1 MRLAVL
7 SDVHGNARA
16 LEAVLDRIKTL
27 APDLILNLG
36 DCVSGPLW
44 PVETMALLKGTPMR
58 HVRGNHDRVV
68 GESADGNLGRTDGF
82 AWEALGEA
90 DRRWLSD
97 LPTAFAFDDVLCV
110 HGTPDDDLAYLL
122 EDVVEGHLALAPMET
137 IAKRLGGTTAK
148 LVLCGH
154 SHQPRI
160 VRLPGGPVI
169 VNPGS
174 VGWQAYDDDHPPHVS
189 ETGAPHARFAV
200 VDVEGGHIEASF
212 HAIGYDCDEAARLAA
227 SRGRPDWELSLA
239 TGYAWR
245 GQSLT
250 AAGT

>member
-27 APDLILNLG
+27 SPDLILNLG

-44 PVETMALLKGTPMR
+44 PVETLDLLRGTPMR

-68 GESADGNLGRTDGF
+68 GESATGAIGATDSF
-82 AWEALGEA
+82 AWGELSEA
-90 DRRWLSD
+90 DRFWLAD
-97 LPTAFAFDDVLCV
+97 LPTTVAFDDVLCV
-110 HGTPDDDLAYLL
+110 HAVPSNDMDYLL
-122 EDVVEGHLALAPMET
+122 EDVVAGHLVLAPVET
-137 IAKRLGGTTAK
+137 IAARLGETTAK

-160 VRLPGGPVI
+160 VGLPDGRTI

-174 VGWQAYDDDHPPHVS
+174 VGWQAYDDDPPVHVS
-189 ETGAPHARFAV
+189 ETGAPHARFCT
-200 VDVEGGHIEASF
+200 VDVSGDRIEATF
-212 HAIGYDCDEAARLAA
+212 HAIGYDWDEAARLAA
-227 SRGRPDWELSLA
+227 DRGRPDWELELR

-245 GQSLT
+245 GGRLT